1 MRIIDT
7 MVIIASLNPSHKLYK
22 KAYKHLQS
30 VLLEDDVWVPSFVLL
45 EFDLTLKSKN
55 FSEEERSR
63 FFEKLDQIIP
73 KNKILLV
80 TPRILKRAAYM
91 KDNVEYF
98 DSLIASIALEY
109 GAEIISKDHIFSKNR
124 YQYIMVILR
133 YFFGESSEMRWEI

>member
-73 KNKILLV
+73 KNKILPV

-109 GAEIISKDHIFSKNR
+109 GAE
-124 YQYIMVILR
+124 
-133 YFFGESSEMRWEI
+133 